1 MTNGDIRS
9 AARMD
14 LMQHTKEILYTLL
27 PWVLIGSFC
36 NWLAQQFYPRWSSPQ
51 LWEVLLPGLVSLAL
65 APLGLGTVEQL
76 LGLERDESPRAGKT
90 WNWFEQSARRNRA
103 WLLGLLL
110 FVLWLALQGVNQLG
124 YLAMARLFGQ
134 GRQLAS
140 LVDMDQALQPRMF
153 VLGCLAVEFAVGLVQ
168 MLGYP
173 AVILLAAHPDWSPA
187 GCLGRTGRM
196 LCRRPGRCFGMAAMV
211 SFQVTLF
218 ALVGTA
224 LSTVASLI
232 FAFVINLLMRSVLAE
247 LLLLAVVTVI
257 FVTVALIA
265 MAYSL
270 LCLIG
275 LTRAMEQT
283 EEP

>member
-1 MTNGDIRS
+1 MSNGDIRGG
-9 AARMD
+9 ARMD

-27 PWVLIGSFC
+27 PWVLMGSFFS
-36 NWLAQQFYPRWSSPQ
+36 WLAQQFYPDWSNPR
-51 LWEVLLPGLVSLAL
+51 LWEALLPGLVSLAL

-76 LGLERDESPRAGKT
+76 LGLERDEMPRAGKT
-90 WNWFEQSARRNRA
+90 WNWFGQPARRNRA

-110 FVLWLALQGVNQLG
+110 FALWLALQGVNRLG

-140 LVDMDQALQPRMF
+140 LLAMDQALQPRMF

-173 AVILLAAHPDWSPA
+173 AVILLAAHPDRSPA
-187 GCLGRTGRM
+187 GCLGQTGRM
-196 LCRRPGRCFGMAAMV
+196 LRRRPGRCFGMAAMV

-218 ALVGTA
+218 TLAGSV
-224 LSTVASLI
+224 LSAFLSLI
-232 FAFVINLLMRSVLAE
+232 CVFVIDLLMRSVLGE
-247 LLLLAVVTVI
+247 LLQLALVAVI

-275 LTRAMEQT
+275 LTRAMEQE